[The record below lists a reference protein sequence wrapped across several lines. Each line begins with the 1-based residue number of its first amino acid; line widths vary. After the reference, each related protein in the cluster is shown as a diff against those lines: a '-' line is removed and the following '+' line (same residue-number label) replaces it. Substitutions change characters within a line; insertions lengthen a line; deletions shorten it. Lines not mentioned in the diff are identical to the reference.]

1 MSVIPHFV
9 NYAAAFEK
17 AYASDDWSLVAP
29 FFTDDAVYEA
39 QLPVPLGGRFGGRVA
54 ILGYFKF
61 VLDNFDRRFASRE
74 IALIRGPREEGD
86 SVWLRGSARYTA
98 AGVPDLYF
106 ELDIH
111 VAFEGDRIRSMED
124 SYDAATILALQAYL
138 REHGAKLGI
147 ATGDAGA

>member
-9 NYAAAFEK
+9 KYAAAFEE

-29 FFTDDAVYEA
+29 FFTDDAMYEA
-39 QLPVPLGGRFGGRVA
+39 QLPEPLGGRFEGRAA
-54 ILGYFKF
+54 ILGYFQF

-74 IALIRGPREEGD
+74 IGLISGPREEGD
-86 SVWLRGSARYTA
+86 SVWLRGSVRYTA

-111 VAFEGDRIRSMED
+111 VAFDGDRIRAMED
-124 SYDAATILALQAYL
+124 TYDAATIAALQTYL

-147 ATGDAGA
+147 AVG

>member
-1 MSVIPHFV
+1 MSVIPQFLK
-9 NYAAAFEK
+9 YAAAFEQ
-17 AYASDDWSLVAP
+17 AYTSDDWSLAAP
-29 FFTDDAVYEA
+29 FFTDAAVYEA
-39 QLPVPLGGRFGGRVA
+39 QLPVPLGGRFEGRAA

-74 IALIRGPREEGD
+74 IGLVSGPREVGD

-111 VAFEGDRIRSMED
+111 VAFDGDRIRSMED
-124 SYDAATILALQAYL
+124 SYDAKTIADLQTYL
-138 REHGAKLGI
+138 RDHGAKLGI
-147 ATGDAGA
+147 ATG